1 MKPKKGKPVKKYA
14 VGGAIAAQAGLAGL
28 QSLLGAF
35 QTFGG
40 MSAANKLKAPS
51 TATPSAWKDFYES
64 AQNQELVQQNIDQIN
79 RAAATYLQAL
89 QTGGTQAV
97 AAGLQPLAQQ
107 TQEASQDVYNQQIMR
122 EMQAAGALA
131 GAEERALGRE
141 RDVYETRLGEARAA
155 EAAGIQNIF
164 GALGSVGKGIV
175 DLTSASSKN
184 KKPYTPTS
192 TVTAANVRSKG
203 LADIGAPKGIESG
216 RIDRALMMG
225 APESKLP
232 MFESLKESLRDPSS
246 KIQRAFQLPM
256 FEQISDK
263 VEFLQDGGMMTGG
276 KFSHKTNPID
286 IVQKGKK
293 IGEMTGG
300 EVILNPAQ
308 QKKLSKESTYFR
320 QLLKKFN
327 KQK

>member
-14 VGGAIAAQAGLAGL
+14 IGGAIAAQAGLTGL
-28 QSLLGAF
+28 QALLGGSQF
-35 QTFGG
+35 FGG
-40 MSAANKLKAPS
+40 TAMANKLKAPS
-51 TATPSAWKDFYES
+51 TSTPSAWKDFYES
-64 AQNQELVQQNIDQIN
+64 AQNQSLVQQNIDQIN
-79 RAAATYLQAL
+79 QSAATYLQAL
-89 QTGGTQAV
+89 QAGGTQAV
-97 AAGLQPLAQQ
+97 GAGLQPLARQ
-107 TQEASQDVYNQQIMR
+107 TQRSTQDVYNQQIMR
-122 EMQAAGALA
+122 EMQAAGQLA
-131 GAEERALGRE
+131 AADERALGRE
-141 RDVYETRLGEARAA
+141 RDVYETRFGEAQAA
-155 EAAGIQNIF
+155 RAAGIQNVF
-164 GALGSVGKGIV
+164 GALGSAGKGIV
-175 DLTSASSKN
+175 DLTSASIKDKQPFTPPTAEAVKLQSK
-184 KKPYTPTS
+184 S
-192 TVTAANVRSKG
+192 MAN
-203 LADIGAPKGIESG
+203 IGAPTAPSAG
-216 RIDRALMMG
+216 RIDRALMMD
-225 APESKLP
+225 APASKLP
-232 MFESLKESLRDPSS
+232 MYESLKDSLRDPSS

-293 IGEMTGG
+293 VGEMTGG